1 MTLLIADDEPA
12 ILDLVRFTLEDPQ
25 VRIVEASDGAAA
37 LDLARQLRPDVA
49 LLDVKMPRL
58 SGLDVCRR
66 LRELPECAHTRVV
79 LLTAAAQAE
88 DRRRGLAAG
97 ADHYLTKPFSPLA
110 LLTLVRSLMP
120 DTGSARAHRRSAVRT
135 SVRQR
140 AEVAP

>member
-37 LDLARQLRPDVA
+37 LDLAQQLRPDVA

-66 LRELPECAHTRVV
+66 LRELPECAHTRIV
-79 LLTAAAQAE
+79 LRTAAAQAE

-120 DTGSARAHRRSAVRT
+120 EVSIWPAV
-135 SVRQR
+135 
-140 AEVAP
+140 

>member
-1 MTLLIADDEPA
+1 MMTLLIADDEPA

-66 LRELPECAHTRVV
+66 LRELPECAHTRIV

-120 DTGSARAHRRSAVRT
+120 EVSIWPAV
-135 SVRQR
+135 
-140 AEVAP
+140 